1 MRRKKILYKGIF
13 SFTDELNLKRN
24 KMTNYKKTLEAV
36 KQLLNSWVDDKE
48 MTYQYSEDELKM
60 MLIQDIQRK
69 IESDFVIMTK
79 EEFEK
84 RIEFERQ
91 FYNY

>member
-1 MRRKKILYKGIF
+1 MYKGIF

>member
-1 MRRKKILYKGIF
+1 MK
-13 SFTDELNLKRN
+13 
-24 KMTNYKKTLEAV
+24 NYKETLNAV
-36 KQLLNSWVDDKE
+36 KQLLNSWVNDEDFNC
-48 MTYQYSEDELKM
+48 QYTEEELKL
-60 MLIQDIQRK
+60 MLIDIIQSK